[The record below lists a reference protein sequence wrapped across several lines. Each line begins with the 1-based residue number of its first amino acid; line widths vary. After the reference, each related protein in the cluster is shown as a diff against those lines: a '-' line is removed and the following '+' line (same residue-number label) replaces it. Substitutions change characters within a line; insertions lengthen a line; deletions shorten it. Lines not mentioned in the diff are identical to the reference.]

1 MSRRL
6 AWKSYILCALSF
18 GMLELCVLN
27 GCASSPPVE
36 YFALEAIEPRG
47 SRISSRPIF
56 IQVAQVHLP
65 ATLDRKQM
73 VRHSG
78 SYTLDISDQHRWS
91 APLDEMIRRVLSQ
104 DLIQVLP
111 PDSVVLPEQPAPSA
125 TRKIV
130 VNVLE
135 FTADATDT
143 IQFKGTWSLLPPGQP
158 PQSRYVSLSERAG
171 KDTADQVKSMSRV
184 LDRLATLIAQAVA
197 EPPR

>member
-1 MSRRL
+1 ML
-6 AWKSYILCALSF
+6 ELCALS
-18 GMLELCVLN
+18 

-36 YFALEAIEPRG
+36 YVSLAPIEPHG
-47 SRISSRPIF
+47 SRIGSRATHV
-56 IQVAQVHLP
+56 QVAQVHLP
-65 ATLDRKQM
+65 PALDRKQM

-91 APLDEMIRRVLSQ
+91 APLDGMIRQVLSQ

-135 FTADATDT
+135 FAADAAGT
-143 IQFKGTWSLLPPGQP
+143 IQFNGTWSLLTPGRP
-158 PQSRYVSLSERAG
+158 PQSRYVSLSERADA
-171 KDTADQVKSMSRV
+171 KDTADQVKSMSRI

-197 EPPR
+197 EPAQ